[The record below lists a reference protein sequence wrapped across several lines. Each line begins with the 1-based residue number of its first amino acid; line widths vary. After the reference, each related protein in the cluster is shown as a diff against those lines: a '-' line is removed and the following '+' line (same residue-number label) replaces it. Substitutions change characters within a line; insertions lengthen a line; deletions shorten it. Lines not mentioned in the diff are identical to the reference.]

1 MSTSALQQDYIS
13 QSDKYHPF
21 DDVARD
27 HLQKKIKLTEYRDI
41 DLKFNKNPNTNNLV
55 VRKGDEAVK
64 QAIKNIILTNF
75 GERIMR
81 PNVGSGIQALL
92 FEPANQITEI
102 RIKELIIET
111 ITNHEKRATVE
122 NVSVKSTHD
131 GLGYEIT
138 IVFSILGSEKPV
150 KFVSFLKA
158 NRG

>member
-27 HLQKKIKLTEYRDI
+27 HLKKKIKLTEYRDI

-64 QAIKNIILTNF
+64 QSIKNIILTNF

-81 PNVGSGIQALL
+81 PNVGSGIQGLL

-102 RIKELIIET
+102 RIKFSSVRDLQSSIQSDNGNESRGIEDRGSISIIVGT
-111 ITNHEKRATVE
+111 R
-122 NVSVKSTHD
+122 
-131 GLGYEIT
+131 
-138 IVFSILGSEKPV
+138 SI
-150 KFVSFLKA
+150 
-158 NRG
+158 R

>member
-27 HLQKKIKLTEYRDI
+27 HLKKKIKLTEYRDI

-81 PNVGSGIQALL
+81 PNVGSGIQGLL